1 MKVNGIS
8 FGAKMVVKWPIRPIT
23 DQGPI
28 PGFVLSKHPT
38 FWRSQKRYEMQKV
51 ARVKQARKRRAKGQ
65 EKSLKQAMAKK
76 LAYAHA
82 PN

>member
-1 MKVNGIS
+1 
-8 FGAKMVVKWPIRPIT
+8 
-23 DQGPI
+23 
-28 PGFVLSKHPT
+28 
-38 FWRSQKRYEMQKV
+38 MQNV
-51 ARVKQARKRRAKGQ
+51 ARVKQARKRRGKGQ